1 MAERLHRTGVL
12 LESEDYE
19 RLTSLARSEGRSL
32 SAVLREIVHDALR
45 PREGRRSP
53 EERQVLLEQLADLK
67 RHREEILAERG
78 GKPLE
83 LDMAELIRAGREERD
98 EEILAAIK
106 SSRS

>member
-1 MAERLHRTGVL
+1 
-12 LESEDYE
+12 
-19 RLTSLARSEGRSL
+19 
-32 SAVLREIVHDALR
+32 
-45 PREGRRSP
+45 
-53 EERQVLLEQLADLK
+53 VLLEQLEDLK

-106 SSRS
+106 LSRS